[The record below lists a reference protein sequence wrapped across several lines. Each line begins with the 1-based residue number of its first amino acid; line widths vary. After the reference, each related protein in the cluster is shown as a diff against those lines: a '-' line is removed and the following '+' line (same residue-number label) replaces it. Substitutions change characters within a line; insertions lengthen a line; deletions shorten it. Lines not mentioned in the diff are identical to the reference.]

1 MEADR
6 VAVLEELAIAA
17 LDFEGWD
24 FGTLTAEEAK
34 RRETR
39 FHQAVEAVRTGQSKR
54 EPTLAER
61 FDNLIWHVGLIEDA
75 VNHQVQ
81 SLRLMVDHL
90 RKERDHWRAV
100 ARPAGQPGGES

>member
-17 LDFEGWD
+17 LEFDGWD
-24 FGTLTAEEAK
+24 LGTLTAEEARK
-34 RRETR
+34 REAR
-39 FHQAVEAVRTGQSKR
+39 FHQAVDAVRTGRCKR

-61 FDNLIWHVGLIEDA
+61 FDNLIWQMGLVEDA

-90 RKERDHWRAV
+90 RKERDHWRAL
-100 ARPAGQPGGES
+100 ARQGGES